1 MEGVKQ
7 MKKQAILMVSDDF
20 LPNVGGIAA
29 HVLEISRALTKLG
42 NRVVVLTKIYD
53 PEKKYPELEIY
64 DDIEVIRI
72 RTSNYKKLRALEFI
86 IKGKAKI
93 KKLLGLEQFDVI
105 HSHKLITD
113 SMITKVPFSGL
124 KIFTNHSSTFLNWY
138 ENNEMRK
145 IHFLLQHYQGNISP
159 SDELHM
165 KIQTIFPEVPSVNI
179 SNGVDAEKFKPSE
192 LLRAETRIALGYG
205 EQDQVVM
212 IARRLEAK
220 NGVRYFV
227 EAIPDMVAQNPHVQ
241 CLIVG
246 NGSERTYIENFI
258 QKHHLQNHVTLR
270 TNIHNQ
276 EMPSYFNAADLVV
289 LPSLM
294 EATSIAGL
302 EAMACAKPLLGT
314 RVGGI
319 PEIIEAGRTG
329 ELIDAKSSEAIAAGV
344 ELMLADKQSLVAY
357 GLAAREAVLNHFSW
371 EQIARKTVRFYE
383 VCQSQLGAPNEAS
396 KAR

>member
-1 MEGVKQ
+1 
-7 MKKQAILMVSDDF
+7 MKKRAILMVSDDF

-29 HVLEISRALTKLG
+29 HVLEISRALANLG
-42 NRVVVLTKIYD
+42 NRVVVLTRIYD
-53 PEKKYPELEIY
+53 PEEKYPELEIH
-64 DDIEVIRI
+64 DNIEIIRV

-86 IKGKAKI
+86 VKGKATL
-93 KKLLGLEQFDVI
+93 KKLIGLEQFDVI

-138 ENNEMRK
+138 ANKEIRK

-159 SDELHM
+159 SNELHT
-165 KIQTIFPEVPSVNI
+165 KIQTIFPKTPSINI
-179 SNGVDAEKFKPSE
+179 SNGVDANKFKPNE
-192 LLRAETRIALGYG
+192 LLRAETRIALGYSDA
-205 EQDQVVM
+205 DQVVM

-227 EAIPDMVAQNPHVQ
+227 EAIPEMVATNPQIQ

-246 NGSERTYIENFI
+246 DGSERTYIEKFI
-258 QKHHLQNHVTLR
+258 KEHKLQHHVTMR
-270 TNIHNQ
+270 TNIQNH

-329 ELIDAKSSEAIAAGV
+329 ELIDAKSSKAIAVGV
-344 ELMLADKQSLVAY
+344 ELMLANRQRLFDY
-357 GLAAREAVLNHFSW
+357 GIAARESVLNHFSW

-383 VCQSQLGAPNEAS
+383 ACQSQIGASNEAS